1 VEAEIASAVLC
12 PLHGQRFDRF
22 APIHHVYIPRW
33 ARERNPN
40 FEWTSEEGLF
50 SGSPQYVK
58 ALCASLPF
66 DQWPIAEEKY
76 QFMPERKV
84 FLLLRDGTEIDS
96 GGDAFDWRPAYR

>member
-1 VEAEIASAVLC
+1 M
-12 PLHGQRFDRF
+12 R
-22 APIHHVYIPRW
+22 
-33 ARERNPN
+33 
-40 FEWTSEEGLF
+40 
-50 SGSPQYVK
+50 
-58 ALCASLPF
+58 ASLPF